1 MCNPVEIEFKNFL
14 SNLKDLN
21 LKKLND
27 FIYIFEINKKNIKFL
42 LLSCLMEH
50 IKIEKSFALYDEEI
64 FEIYK
69 SIINNYKIFLDNYNN
84 IEFDSNSQMQ
94 KNINGLIAVLN
105 SQVSFFEE
113 KDNFGINP
121 ISKEKKQI
129 ISKYLDNI
137 YFDIENLINN
147 IKNDFQIIDENN
159 QFYDY
164 LFQNI
169 FESYKIN
176 AKNCF
181 YNINST
187 ENRQILSYYNDIL
200 EEEKEILAS
209 IIKVQVKALEDLCQ
223 NDFEIEL
230 VANILKPIKEIY
242 QFSTKRFNE
251 HIENIKN
258 INHNIDINFKNDEKK
273 LFFEIKNILNFQN
286 DNIVLNNF
294 KILLSNF
301 FQNVKN
307 IKISKFELLI
317 KKLNQSENIFKN
329 IKSIF
334 IKISEFIKQNM
345 FEYNK
350 TDFKEILNGILESID
365 IKIQTFNENEQL
377 LNNLNFQ
384 ILENFKKLKN
394 SKLSIIDFKQT
405 LKEIEN
411 IQPNEAINHIKN
423 ILFDFDFDNIIQTF
437 ENNLLDFQKNIILFE
452 ISTFQEI
459 INYSVVRLRN
469 QNNDFIQSFV
479 INIDEYNRNINQ
491 ILENNNIFV
500 INPNPHSMF
509 NTKEHE
515 LLMAEKSEQFKKGEI
530 IKVLNCGYKT
540 LDKVLIRANVIA
552 AK

>member
-230 VANILKPIKEIY
+230 VASILKPIKEIY

-405 LKEIEN
+405 LKEIQN

-479 INIDEYNRNINQ
+479 INIDEYNTNINQ